1 MSKIPDM
8 VPVSDLR
15 QTAASVLHRIKK
27 TRQPVIIT
35 QRGRAA
41 AVIVGVDEYQRTEH
55 ERELLKLLV
64 KGEKEIATGRGHDLE
79 EVLAEADRLLAK

>member
-27 TRQPVIIT
+27 TREPVIIT

>member
-41 AVIVGVDEYQRTEH
+41 AIIIGVDEYQRTEH

-79 EVLAEADRLLAK
+79 DVLAEADRLLAK

>member
-15 QTAASVLHRIKK
+15 QTAASVLHRLKK

-41 AVIVGVDEYQRTEH
+41 AIIIGVDEYQRTEH

-79 EVLAEADRLLAK
+79 DVLAEADRLLAK

>member
-1 MSKIPDM
+1 MI
-8 VPVSDLR
+8 PVSDLR

-41 AVIVGVDEYQRTEH
+41 AIIVGVDEYQRTEH

>member
-1 MSKIPDM
+1 MGREFPDM

-41 AVIVGVDEYQRTEH
+41 AIIMGVDEYP
-55 ERELLKLLV
+55 ERSMSASSSSCWS
-64 KGEKEIATGRGHDLE
+64 KGKR
-79 EVLAEADRLLAK
+79 K